1 MKTIQNNQKDQKDQL
16 IQFCENQDYAFC
28 WGAGIMYANDDEERQ
43 MVVEHLNQDGIII
56 EAVGV
61 EECEELACEIEN
73 GCIIY
78 KAYKWNEEAMY
89 IAYYK

>member
-28 WGAGIMYANDDEERQ
+28 CGGGLMYANEDEEREAI
-43 MVVEHLNQDGIII
+43 VDHLNQDGIII
-56 EAVGV
+56 EEVNV
-61 EECEELACEIEN
+61 EECEELAGEVEN
-73 GCIIY
+73 GCTLY

-89 IAYYK
+89 IAYYN

>member
-1 MKTIQNNQKDQKDQL
+1 MKTIQKDQL

-28 WGAGIMYANDDEERQ
+28 WGAGLMYANDEERQ
-43 MVVEHLNQDGIII
+43 MVVEHLNQDGMIV

-61 EECEELACEIEN
+61 EECEDLTSEVEN
-73 GCIIY
+73 GCAIY

-89 IAYYK
+89 IAY

>member
-28 WGAGIMYANDDEERQ
+28 WGAGLMYANDDEERQ
-43 MVVEHLNQDGIII
+43 MVVEHLSEDGMIV

-61 EECEELACEIEN
+61 EECEDLTSEVEN
-73 GCIIY
+73 GCAIY
-78 KAYKWNEEAMY
+78 KAHKENQEAMY
-89 IAYYK
+89 IAYYE